1 MNYIEYKGVKYELV
15 FNLNVMEE
23 LQDQYGT
30 VEEWSAKAMEA
41 DEPNVKILK
50 FGFKAMINE
59 GIDIYNE
66 DHEDQ
71 KDYVTDKQVGRIIT
85 EAGFN
90 NIADIIAATV
100 IDSAGSEEDA
110 QKKQKT
116 TRKSPKK

>member
-1 MNYIEYKGVKYELV
+1 MDKIVYKGVEYELV

-23 LQDQYGT
+23 LQEEYGT

-41 DEPNVKILK
+41 DEPNVKVLK

-59 GIDIYNE
+59 AIDIYNE
-66 DHEDQ
+66 EHED
-71 KDYVTDKQVGRIIT
+71 KKEYVDDKKVGRIIT

-90 NIADIIAATV
+90 NVADLIAETV
-100 IDSAGSEEDA
+100 IGSTKSDDEP
-110 QKKQKT
+110 KNQKT